1 MLELMTVRP
10 SEKSLFQC
18 LSTDEPANTVIVLL
32 QLSTKPE
39 FTQELK
45 LNMSWAK
52 RHAVRATVDG
62 GMYSADV

>member
-45 LNMSWAK
+45 LNMS
-52 RHAVRATVDG
+52 
-62 GMYSADV
+62 